1 MPNILVKLYD
11 AGADFLDHHPR
22 IQRIHRQIQKA
33 IIHALHKKAEE
44 LKQNGMIQDI
54 ESSEVS
60 SPDELKSAVVIF
72 LVIAFLMVL
81 YACITFRLF
90 FLIAAIFLYLLSH
103 IFTPNPI
110 LPRASPTR
118 KPVVQPARD
127 NETNTSKIPFKF
139 FLIIG
144 WLAWIT
150 ACLTIPDETR
160 RFLTDISF
168 PANTFWGDLL
178 NDMIPQDLLT
188 FNQSTGIFILTGGIF
203 IFWWM
208 MILIIL
214 YRGITWCLRRLW
226 RLIRT
231 TPRDI

>member
-22 IQRIHRQIQKA
+22 IQRVHRQIQKA

-60 SPDELKSAVVIF
+60 SPDELKSAIVIF

-110 LPRASPTR
+110 PPRASPTR

-127 NETNTSKIPFKF
+127 NETNTSKIPFMF

-150 ACLTIPDETR
+150 VCLTIPDEAH

-168 PANTFWGDLL
+168 PTDTFGGDIL
-178 NDMIPQDLLT
+178 NDMRQALLT
-188 FNQSTGIFILTGGIF
+188 YSQSTGIFILIGCFF
-203 IFWWM
+203 IFWWII
-208 MILIIL
+208 ILIIL
-214 YRGITWCLRRLW
+214 YRGIAWCLHRLW
-226 RLIRT
+226 CLIRT
-231 TPRDI
+231 PPRDI